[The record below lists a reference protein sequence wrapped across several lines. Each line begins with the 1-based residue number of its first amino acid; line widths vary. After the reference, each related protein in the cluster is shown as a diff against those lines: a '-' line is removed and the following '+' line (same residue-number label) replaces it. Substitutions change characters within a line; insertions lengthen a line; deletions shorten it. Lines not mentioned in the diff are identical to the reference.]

1 MLIEN
6 TPCRKRHGVYS
17 VSTADRPHSVIRIR
31 DNAVPARSC
40 SIAVIDDDLA
50 FAETLAVFSRLTGC
64 HAQVIEPRS
73 VPHVVAQVVDMNA
86 DVVFLDIA
94 LAHLDGCD
102 VAEALR
108 RRGAS
113 MKLVAVTGD
122 WRPETAQ
129 RCRRAGFDE
138 VWHKPIDPAQVE
150 AFLDAIA
157 AG

>member
-1 MLIEN
+1 
-6 TPCRKRHGVYS
+6 
-17 VSTADRPHSVIRIR
+17 
-31 DNAVPARSC
+31 VPARAC
-40 SIAVIDDDLA
+40 SIAVVDDDLA

-64 HAQVIEPRS
+64 AACVVEPRGVS
-73 VPHVVAQVVDMNA
+73 YVVGRIVEMKS

-108 RRGAS
+108 RRGTSAR
-113 MKLVAVTGD
+113 LIAVTGD

-129 RCRRAGFDE
+129 RCRRAGFE
-138 VWHKPIDPAQVE
+138 AVWHKPIDPAQVE
-150 AFLDAIA
+150 AFLDTIT